1 MDAEH
6 DEQQKKLQDRL
17 AKRRRR
23 RGALARQECELK
35 QEQATEAAKLD
46 QAHEEA
52 AAALDSETRSAS
64 FEEVLQ
70 DLINNTPED
79 ELPAAV
85 LKAVENK
92 HQDELEDLL
101 MKLYKQRAEELKAQV
116 LALLEEK
123 VQARGVVDK
132 DFQARK
138 EALEAFI
145 EGVTEAAGGR
155 VDESAEK

>member
-1 MDAEH
+1 
-6 DEQQKKLQDRL
+6 
-17 AKRRRR
+17 
-23 RGALARQECELK
+23 
-35 QEQATEAAKLD
+35 LD

-52 AAALDSETRSAS
+52 AAALDSQARSAS

-85 LKAVENK
+85 LKAIENK

-123 VQARGVVDK
+123 VQARGVADK

-145 EGVTEAAGGR
+145 DGVTEAAGAR